1 MLTSFFSKSKPINF
15 IFVALYILVFFA
27 IANFQQDFAFSF
39 WQVLKQILTLGIL
52 VLSVFILNFIS
63 GRNELTGRNAYKS
76 VLFAG
81 FVCMFPE
88 VVRDNDVIVANLFL
102 LLALRRVVSLK
113 SQRETI
119 QKIFDATFWVG
130 IASFFYF
137 WSILFLFLVYFG
149 VLVHVGHRFKNFLVP
164 IISLLTLFS
173 LATAFDL
180 FFTDT
185 FFTFSDWFQ
194 PSNFDFSTYGELP
207 VLVPVAFLFA
217 LTLWACFFYFGIIQK
232 ASANA
237 KTSLFLIFLAALTA
251 LAVGIFGSS
260 KDSSELLFF
269 FAPLAIIVTNYFQNL
284 NDKWFKETLL
294 LLVVLMPVLVLL
306 VF

>member
-15 IFVALYILVFFA
+15 ILVALYILVFFA
-27 IANFQQDFAFSF
+27 IANFQQVFASSFLTVLGQIFSL
-39 WQVLKQILTLGIL
+39 VILI
-52 VLSVFILNFIS
+52 LSVFILNFIS

-76 VLFAG
+76 ILFAG

-88 VVRDNDVIVANLFL
+88 VLRDNGIIVANIFL
-102 LLALRRVVSLK
+102 LLALRRVLSLK
-113 SQRETI
+113 TQRQTI
-119 QKIFDATFWVG
+119 QKIFDATLWVG
-130 IASFFYF
+130 IASLFYF

-164 IISLLTLFS
+164 LVSLLTLFS
-173 LATAFDL
+173 IATAVDL
-180 FFTDT
+180 IYTNT
-185 FFTFSDWFQ
+185 FFIFSDWFQ
-194 PSNFDFSTYGELP
+194 PGYFDFSAYGELP

-217 LTLWACFFYFGIIQK
+217 LTLWSCFFYFGIIQR

-251 LAVGIFGSS
+251 LAVAIFGPS

-294 LLVVLMPVLVLL
+294 LLVVLLPLLVLL